1 LLTPLLGGC
10 APDGHDRSL
19 IATGMAPKWPGNY
32 QPDHSAAPGVGRPES
47 SDLLP
52 AFVTGAAR

>member
-1 LLTPLLGGC
+1 
-10 APDGHDRSL
+10 
-19 IATGMAPKWPGNY
+19 MAPKWPGNY